1 MENRAHYALIGT
13 FVLVALFAIIAFVAW
28 LSSAQ
33 FDQQFDE
40 YEVTFNGAVRGLS
53 QGSEVRFNGL
63 KVGEVRRLRLDPQN
77 SSAVLVD
84 IQVAND
90 TPVDTKSFA
99 RLEPL
104 GLTGLNYIQV
114 FAGGG
119 DTDLMRSLPDNEP
132 RRIEGQMSQ
141 LDTFLDDGGSVIESV
156 QMALNRVNVVMSND
170 AIEDFQSILSNINTI
185 TDNLRDADIDQ
196 DLLNDTLVAI
206 EKAAKDVS
214 KAALE
219 VDTTAKEFD
228 ALLENDVKSVIARAE
243 VSMAELDKALGSIG
257 TAADGTGG
265 LITDSRD
272 AINRISNSGLRDIE
286 ETIDAIRRMVI
297 ALGRVADSI
306 EQNPRQFIIGA
317 EKEVVELPQ

>member
-243 VSMAELDKALGSIG
+243 VSMVELDKALGSIG

-306 EQNPRQFIIGA
+306 EQNPRQFIIGT

>member
-84 IQVAND
+84 IQVAYD

-243 VSMAELDKALGSIG
+243 VSMVELDKALGSIG

>member
-63 KVGEVRRLRLDPQN
+63 KVGEVTRLRLDPQN

-84 IQVAND
+84 IQVTND

-119 DTDLMRSLPDNEP
+119 SSDLMKNLPDNGP
-132 RRIEGQMSQ
+132 RRIAGQMSQ

-156 QMALNRVNVVMSND
+156 QMALNRVNVVMSNET
-170 AIEDFQSILSNINTI
+170 IEDFQSILANINMI

-196 DLLNDTLVAI
+196 ELLNNTLVAI

-219 VDTTAKEFD
+219 VDATAEEFD
-228 ALLENDVKSVIARAE
+228 ALLENDVKTVIARAE
-243 VSMAELDKALGSIG
+243 ISMAELDKALGSIG
-257 TAADGTGG
+257 TAADGTEG
-265 LITDSRD
+265 LIADSRD
-272 AINRISNSGLRDIE
+272 AINRLSNSGLRDIE
-286 ETIDAIRRMVI
+286 ETIDGIRRMVA

-306 EQNPRQFIIGA
+306 EQNPRGFIIGA

>member
-1 MENRAHYALIGT
+1 M
-13 FVLVALFAIIAFVAW
+13 
-28 LSSAQ
+28 
-33 FDQQFDE
+33 
-40 YEVTFNGAVRGLS
+40 
-53 QGSEVRFNGL
+53 
-63 KVGEVRRLRLDPQN
+63 
-77 SSAVLVD
+77 
-84 IQVAND
+84 
-90 TPVDTKSFA
+90 
-99 RLEPL
+99 
-104 GLTGLNYIQV
+104 
-114 FAGGG
+114 
-119 DTDLMRSLPDNEP
+119 
-132 RRIEGQMSQ
+132 
-141 LDTFLDDGGSVIESV
+141 
-156 QMALNRVNVVMSND
+156 MSND

-228 ALLENDVKSVIARAE
+228 RLLENDVKSVIARAE

>member
-119 DTDLMRSLPDNEP
+119 DTGLMRSLPDNEP

-243 VSMAELDKALGSIG
+243 VSMVELDKALGSIG

>member
-243 VSMAELDKALGSIG
+243 VSMVELDKALGSIG

-317 EKEVVELPQ
+317 EKDVVELPQ

>member
-243 VSMAELDKALGSIG
+243 VSMVELDKALGSIG